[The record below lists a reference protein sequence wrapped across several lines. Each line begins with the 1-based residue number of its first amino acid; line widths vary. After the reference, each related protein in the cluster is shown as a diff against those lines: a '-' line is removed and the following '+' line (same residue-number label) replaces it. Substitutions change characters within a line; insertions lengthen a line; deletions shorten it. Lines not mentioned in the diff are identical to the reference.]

1 MIIRIIKHDQPSSV
15 IPAIARSSPKQ
26 SHKNPPLV
34 QIPGDLPLLRI
45 FGPSLRASSF
55 LFAARDRLDVEAG
68 PKLDFVSVMFHSDDG
83 RWSILPNQKQRETEQ
98 WAQSYDGLSLWMSSD
113 MEVVERTSDFR
124 FRTPQAVDG
133 RVIGCLKQSGT
144 SGVPGQ
150 VA

>member
-1 MIIRIIKHDQPSSV
+1 
-15 IPAIARSSPKQ
+15 
-26 SHKNPPLV
+26 
-34 QIPGDLPLLRI
+34 
-45 FGPSLRASSF
+45 
-55 LFAARDRLDVEAG
+55 
-68 PKLDFVSVMFHSDDG
+68 MFHSDDG